1 MEVLKQ
7 KSERM
12 RHGHIYKKDN
22 SGSQVENVLESEKK
36 LAARRLSTIHTF
48 AQSKI
53 EPSLI
58 FLFPLSFLSNPSA
71 SSGDYLKNI

>member
-22 SGSQVENVLESEKK
+22 SGSQVENVLESEKNWW
-36 LAARRLSTIHTF
+36 
-48 AQSKI
+48 Q
-53 EPSLI
+53 E
-58 FLFPLSFLSNPSA
+58 
-71 SSGDYLKNI
+71 DYPHLLKAK

>member
-12 RHGHIYKKDN
+12 RHGHNYKKDN

-36 LAARRLSTIHTF
+36 TGGKKTIHYPHICSKQNRAILDF
-48 AQSKI
+48 SLSLVLLIQSISK
-53 EPSLI
+53 LW
-58 FLFPLSFLSNPSA
+58 
-71 SSGDYLKNI
+71 